1 MNMSIEQIFY
11 GRGIYGYGI
20 LGVSPGGSS
29 FASRVEAICGMV
41 GTPGVDYGGEP
52 FLISV
57 PESDHVVMVCGR
69 RGASD
74 SMGRSTLFFH
84 ALVAGKAEM
93 ADANA
98 DAFSLFEQGLF
109 ADEIPAGEIAALS
122 IDVKSADNAYPH
134 PENVVGMTVPCVIRS
149 DKPQFD
155 LVRAAVG
162 DQALELSWA
171 TLAFQPMRNF
181 DAIVLSPRAS
191 CQRNVNEYDASGRLI
206 RSVTTPRNAKEAVP
220 PRKCPDER
228 PCPSSGQTVSVTPKG
243 NLSTMFVLSVA
254 FNIVLVV
261 VCAAILATRRAVTD
275 SPVEPVAAIVVTN
288 TVEKIAEKYVPAQLS
303 DEQRAE
309 IENDAIARYCSEQTD
324 KFPADSRRTFLDFNK
339 TAAKLFGKYY
349 GPAYDGDT
357 EENKVNFKEEHEFL
371 CRLKKGIDF
380 VNKEILEK
388 ETP

>member
-1 MNMSIEQIFY
+1 MNLSIEQIFY

-20 LGVSPGGSS
+20 LGVSPGGRS
-29 FASRVEAICGMV
+29 FASRVEALCGMV

-109 ADEIPAGEIAALS
+109 ADEIPAREIAALS
-122 IDVKSADNAYPH
+122 IDLKSADNAYPH
-134 PENVVGMTVPCVIRS
+134 PENFVGMTVPCVIRS

-162 DQALELSWA
+162 DQALALSWA

-181 DAIVLSPRAS
+181 DVIVLPPRAS
-191 CQRNVNEYDASGRLI
+191 CQRNVNEYDSSGRII
-206 RSVTTPRNAKEAVP
+206 RSVATTRNSKEAVP
-220 PRKCPDER
+220 PHKCPDER
-228 PCPSSGQTVSVTPKG
+228 PFPSSGQTVSMTPKG
-243 NLSTMFVLSVA
+243 NPSAMFVVSVA
-254 FNIVLVV
+254 FNIVLAV
-261 VCAAILATRRAVTD
+261 VCAALLATRRSAID
-275 SPVEPVAAIVVTN
+275 SSAGPATPIVVTN
-288 TVEKIAEKYVPAQLS
+288 FVDRVVEKIVPAQLT
-303 DEQRAE
+303 DEKKLE
-309 IENDAIARYCSEQTD
+309 IEEAAIKQYRSELRD
-324 KFPADSRRTFLDFNK
+324 RFPDESSQTFLNFNK
-339 TAAKLFGKYY
+339 TASELFIKYY
-349 GPAYDGDT
+349 GSEYNAYN
-357 EENKVNFKEEHEFL
+357 EENKKIFRKEHYFLSELEKGIEFVNTEI
-371 CRLKKGIDF
+371 LKKG
-380 VNKEILEK
+380 
-388 ETP
+388 TP

>member
-1 MNMSIEQIFY
+1 MNLSIEQIFY

-20 LGVSPGGSS
+20 LGVSPGGRS
-29 FASRVEAICGMV
+29 FASRVEALCGMV
-41 GTPGVDYGGEP
+41 GTPGVDYAGEP

-57 PESDHVVMVCGR
+57 PEGDYVVMVCGR

-134 PENVVGMTVPCVIRS
+134 PENFVGMTVPCVIRS

-181 DAIVLSPRAS
+181 DVIVLPPRAS
-191 CQRNVNEYDASGRLI
+191 CQRNVNEYDSLGRII
-206 RSVTTPRNAKEAVP
+206 RSVATTRNSKEAVP
-220 PRKCPDER
+220 PHKCPDER
-228 PCPSSGQTVSVTPKG
+228 PFPSSGQTVSMTPKG
-243 NLSTMFVLSVA
+243 NLSNMFVLSVA
-254 FNIVLVV
+254 INIALAV
-261 VCAAILATRRAVTD
+261 VCVALLASRRTVTD
-275 SPVEPVAAIVVTN
+275 SHARPATAIVVTN
-288 TVEKIAEKYVPAQLS
+288 TVKTVVTNTIPAQLTDVQEAKVKS
-303 DEQRAE
+303 DAVKQFLSELKERFPNDEKISDFDITIKELPNMNVIYSE
-309 IENDAIARYCSEQTD
+309 IMGGNNPDFKDA
-324 KFPADSRRTFLDFNK
+324 K
-339 TAAKLFGKYY
+339 TVLKS
-349 GPAYDGDT
+349 
-357 EENKVNFKEEHEFL
+357 
-371 CRLKKGIDF
+371 LKKYVIF
-380 VNKEILEK
+380 LNKEILEK
-388 ETP
+388 

>member
-69 RGASD
+69 RGEPD

-109 ADEIPAGEIAALS
+109 TDEIPAGEIAALS

-134 PENVVGMTVPCVIRS
+134 PENFVGMTVPCVIRS

-181 DAIVLSPRAS
+181 DVIVLPPRAS
-191 CQRNVNEYDASGRLI
+191 CQRNVNEYDSSGRII
-206 RSVTTPRNAKEAVP
+206 RSVATTRNSKEAVP
-220 PRKCPDER
+220 PHKCPDER
-228 PCPSSGQTVSVTPKG
+228 PFPSSGQTVSMTPKG

-254 FNIVLVV
+254 INIALAV
-261 VCAAILATRRAVTD
+261 VCVALLASRRTVTD
-275 SPVEPVAAIVVTN
+275 SPARPATAIVVTN
-288 TVEKIAEKYVPAQLS
+288 TVKTVVTNTIPAQLTDVQEAKVKS
-303 DEQRAE
+303 DAVKQFLSELKERFPNDEKISDFDITIKELPNMNVIYSE
-309 IENDAIARYCSEQTD
+309 IMGGNNPDFKDA
-324 KFPADSRRTFLDFNK
+324 K
-339 TAAKLFGKYY
+339 TVLKS
-349 GPAYDGDT
+349 
-357 EENKVNFKEEHEFL
+357 
-371 CRLKKGIDF
+371 LKKYVIF
-380 VNKEILEK
+380 LNKEILEK
-388 ETP
+388 

>member
-57 PESDHVVMVCGR
+57 PESDHVIMVCGR
-69 RGASD
+69 RGVPD

-109 ADEIPAGEIAALS
+109 ADEIPAGEIAALF

-134 PENVVGMTVPCVIRS
+134 PENFVGMTVPCVIRS
-149 DKPQFD
+149 DKPQFN

-162 DQALELSWA
+162 DRALELSWA

-181 DAIVLSPRAS
+181 DVIVLPPRAS

-206 RSVTTPRNAKEAVP
+206 RSVATRSRPKEVTSP
-220 PRKCPDER
+220 SEQMKER
-228 PCPSSGQTVSVTPKG
+228 PSSSVDQISSVTSKG
-243 NLSTMFVLSVA
+243 KNSTLFVLSVVI
-254 FNIVLVV
+254 NIVLAA
-261 VCAAILATRRAVTD
+261 VCTALLALRRSAMD
-275 SPVEPVAAIVVTN
+275 SSARPTTPIVVTN
-288 TVEKIAEKYVPAQLS
+288 FVERVVKETVPAQLTD
-303 DEQRAE
+303 DEKAE
-309 IENDAIARYCSEQTD
+309 IKRGAVEQFL
-324 KFPADSRRTFLDFNK
+324 KELKSRFPEDEKISDFEINVKKLPNMNVTYQEIMHDNNPDFKEAKTVLISLKKYVTFLN
-339 TAAKLFGKYY
+339 
-349 GPAYDGDT
+349 
-357 EENKVNFKEEHEFL
+357 E
-371 CRLKKGIDF
+371 
-380 VNKEILEK
+380 EILEK
-388 ETP
+388 

>member
-69 RGASD
+69 RGEPD
-74 SMGRSTLFFH
+74 SMGRSTLLFH

-109 ADEIPAGEIAALS
+109 TDEIPAGEIAALS

-134 PENVVGMTVPCVIRS
+134 PENFVGMTVPCVIRS

-181 DAIVLSPRAS
+181 DVIVLPPRAS
-191 CQRNVNEYDASGRLI
+191 CQRNVNEYDSSGRII
-206 RSVTTPRNAKEAVP
+206 RSVATTRNSKEAVP
-220 PRKCPDER
+220 PHKCPDER
-228 PCPSSGQTVSVTPKG
+228 PFPSSGQTVSMTPKG

-254 FNIVLVV
+254 INIALAV
-261 VCAAILATRRAVTD
+261 VCVALLASRRTVTD
-275 SPVEPVAAIVVTN
+275 SPARPATAIVVTN
-288 TVEKIAEKYVPAQLS
+288 TVKTVVTNTIPAQLTDVQEAKVKS
-303 DEQRAE
+303 DAVKQFLSELKERFPNDEKISDFDITIKELPNMNVIYSE
-309 IENDAIARYCSEQTD
+309 IMGGNNPDFKDA
-324 KFPADSRRTFLDFNK
+324 K
-339 TAAKLFGKYY
+339 TVLKS
-349 GPAYDGDT
+349 
-357 EENKVNFKEEHEFL
+357 
-371 CRLKKGIDF
+371 LKKYVIF
-380 VNKEILEK
+380 LNKEILEK
-388 ETP
+388 